1 MVSPAILEVLPL
13 PDSQPISLHAI
24 RLFHSPCS
32 QEMQKHRNPM
42 DDTYS
47 LRCACGFEV
56 AFPVYGAAA
65 RVINEAAIGQQGGTL
80 PVESFISDDARA
92 IEIRVRTLG

>member
-13 PDSQPISLHAI
+13 SDSQPISLHAI

-32 QEMQKHRNPM
+32 QEMQKHRNPT

-47 LRCACGFEV
+47 LSCTCGFEV
-56 AFPVYGAAA
+56 AFPVYGVAAQ
-65 RVINEAAIGQQGGTL
+65 VITEAAIGQQGGTL
-80 PVESFISDDARA
+80 PAESFISDDARA